1 MHLCWVIFHANICR
15 TGFDVD
21 AFLDD
26 RWRYNGT
33 SILSLTVYKGLVFL
47 ETLVYASG
55 DKLIPVLNFKRSR
68 VPRCCLTTGC
78 TVGVMLVVGIVAFN
92 LKFLR
97 DLLSELVKSKSHY
110 KQYIVAL
117 KKIEKLH
124 CALWIPNSPPSL
136 RLLRNNQTSTLYQ
149 LSCISTPGGREK
161 PT

>member
-1 MHLCWVIFHANICR
+1 MGL
-15 TGFDVD
+15 
-21 AFLDD
+21 L
-26 RWRYNGT
+26 
-33 SILSLTVYKGLVFL
+33 SLSLTVYKGLVFL

-55 DKLIPVLNFKRSR
+55 DKLIPVLNFKRSRVPASR

-117 KKIEKLH
+117 KKK
-124 CALWIPNSPPSL
+124 
-136 RLLRNNQTSTLYQ
+136 
-149 LSCISTPGGREK
+149 
-161 PT
+161 

>member
-1 MHLCWVIFHANICR
+1 MGL
-15 TGFDVD
+15 
-21 AFLDD
+21 L
-26 RWRYNGT
+26 
-33 SILSLTVYKGLVFL
+33 SLSLTVCKGLVFL

-117 KKIEKLH
+117 KKNRKTALCPMDTQLPPITPASAQQSNFYPLSALLH
-124 CALWIPNSPPSL
+124 QHTWGSGETYIIP
-136 RLLRNNQTSTLYQ
+136 
-149 LSCISTPGGREK
+149 
-161 PT
+161 

>member
-1 MHLCWVIFHANICR
+1 MGL
-15 TGFDVD
+15 
-21 AFLDD
+21 L
-26 RWRYNGT
+26 
-33 SILSLTVYKGLVFL
+33 SLSLTVCKGLVFL

-117 KKIEKLH
+117 KKNRKT
-124 CALWIPNSPPSL
+124 ALCPMDTQLPPSL